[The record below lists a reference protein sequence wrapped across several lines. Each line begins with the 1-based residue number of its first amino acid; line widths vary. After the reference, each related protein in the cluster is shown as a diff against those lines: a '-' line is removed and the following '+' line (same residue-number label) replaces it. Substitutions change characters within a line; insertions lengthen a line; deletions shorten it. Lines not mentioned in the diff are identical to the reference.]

1 MIVGVCLA
9 IIISQRKR
17 HMFCDIY
24 RASTREGMYLYV
36 PAQILDS
43 GSENEVEPL
52 ADPEYDPLAKVS
64 DSLKRAFGRPT
75 FVMRLELTPERKLA
89 RVPVLDVVESL
100 TRQGY
105 YLQLPPEGLISPNA
119 VAPEGLRG
127 A

>member
-1 MIVGVCLA
+1 
-9 IIISQRKR
+9 
-17 HMFCDIY
+17 MFCDIY

-36 PAQILDS
+36 PAKISDN
-43 GSENEVEPL
+43 GSENEVEPQ
-52 ADPEYDPLAKVS
+52 ADPEYDPLSKIS

-100 TRQGY
+100 NNQGY

>member
-1 MIVGVCLA
+1 M
-9 IIISQRKR
+9 
-17 HMFCDIY
+17 HCDIY
-24 RASTREGMYLYV
+24 RASTREGMYLYI
-36 PAQILDS
+36 PIDAADALIEPRIEPTDDPFAQ
-43 GSENEVEPL
+43 
-52 ADPEYDPLAKVS
+52 VS

-89 RVPVLDVVESL
+89 RVPVLDVIESM

-105 YLQLPPEGLISPNA
+105 YLQLPPEGLISPTA

>member
-1 MIVGVCLA
+1 
-9 IIISQRKR
+9 
-17 HMFCDIY
+17 MFCDIY
-24 RASTREGMYLYV
+24 RASKRDEMYLYI
-36 PAQILDS
+36 PARISD
-43 GSENEVEPL
+43 NEVEL
-52 ADPEYDPLAKVS
+52 QEDPEYDPLANIS

-89 RVPVLDVVESL
+89 RVPVLSVIESL
-100 TRQGY
+100 ETQGY